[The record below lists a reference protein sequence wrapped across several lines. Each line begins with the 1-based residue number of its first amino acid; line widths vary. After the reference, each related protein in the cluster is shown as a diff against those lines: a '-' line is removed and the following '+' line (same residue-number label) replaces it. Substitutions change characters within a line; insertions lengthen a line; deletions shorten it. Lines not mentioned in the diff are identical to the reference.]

1 MPAGSGSAARLQPS
15 QLFAGIDDA
24 LSLARD
30 AIRALPDDRRTQF
43 ATAQELDRALDALGA
58 ALGRDHSLPE
68 ELPAR
73 LMDLAQQA
81 ATVVDIAQALAAER
95 GDESVLKCSSGRRRH
110 RDQSTVTGVT

>member
-1 MPAGSGSAARLQPS
+1 MDSGNLAGHLIALANACREWIDRPLAPAR
-15 QLFAGIDDA
+15 LFAGIDDA

-30 AIRALPDDRRTQF
+30 AIRTLPDDRRTQF

-73 LMDLAQQA
+73 LKDLAQQA
-81 ATVVDIAQALAAER
+81 ATVVDIAQTLAAER
-95 GDESVLKCSSGRRRH
+95 GDDSQC
-110 RDQSTVTGVT
+110 